1 MPNQFHKQLSFILF
15 LLFVLTS
22 EVINAQEDGR
32 KSLPV
37 TVINGDSLPTM
48 NLGNVN
54 VVERRKFKSNTDK
67 RRYDRLERYVT
78 KVYPYAEL
86 AGTLLR
92 NYDDTLAT
100 IKNEVRRKAYM
111 KKVEEELKVE
121 FEGELKKLTVM
132 QGVILVK
139 LIDRETGESSY
150 DLVRQLRG
158 SLSAFLWQSMARLF
172 GQNLK
177 LKYDPKGEDKDIEQI
192 VQMLE
197 SGVIPYEKRGR
208 SSTITQ

>member
-1 MPNQFHKQLSFILF
+1 MPNQFHKQFSFILM
-15 LLFVLTS
+15 LLFVLAN
-22 EVINAQEDGR
+22 EIVIAQEDGR

-37 TVINGDSLPTM
+37 TIINGDSLPTM

-54 VVERRKFKSNTDK
+54 VVERRSFKNKADR
-67 RRYDRLERYVT
+67 RRYDRLERYVN

-92 NYDDTLAT
+92 KYDDTLAT

-121 FEGELKKLTVM
+121 FEGELKNLTVM

-150 DLVRQLRG
+150 DLVKQLRG

-177 LKYDPKGEDKDIEQI
+177 LKYDPKGEDRDIEQI

-197 SGVIPYEKRGR
+197 SGVIPYQKRGR
-208 SSTITQ
+208 SSAITQ

>member
-1 MPNQFHKQLSFILF
+1 MPKMVQN
-15 LLFVLTS
+15 LLFITCLLLFIGRS
-22 EVINAQEDGR
+22 EHAISQEDGR

-54 VVERRKFKSNTDK
+54 VVDRRQFKSKVDR

-86 AGTLLR
+86 AGALLR

-111 KKVEEELKVE
+111 KKVEGELKKE
-121 FEGELKKLTVM
+121 FEGELKTLTVM

-150 DLVRQLRG
+150 DLVKQLRG

-177 LKYDPKGEDKDIEQI
+177 LKYDPKGEDRDIEQI

-208 SSTITQ
+208 KTGVSQ

>member
-1 MPNQFHKQLSFILF
+1 MPNQFHKQFSFILM
-15 LLFVLTS
+15 LLFVLAN
-22 EVINAQEDGR
+22 EIVIAQEDGR

-37 TVINGDSLPTM
+37 TIINGDSLPTM

-54 VVERRKFKSNTDK
+54 VVERRSFKNKADR
-67 RRYDRLERYVT
+67 RRYDRLERYVN

-150 DLVRQLRG
+150 DLVKQLRG

-177 LKYDPKGEDKDIEQI
+177 LKYDPKGEDRDIEQI

-197 SGVIPYEKRGR
+197 SGVIPYQKRGR
-208 SSTITQ
+208 SSAITQ

>member
-1 MPNQFHKQLSFILF
+1 MA
-15 LLFVLTS
+15 S
-22 EVINAQEDGR
+22 EIAIAQEDGR

-37 TVINGDSLPTM
+37 TIINGDSLPTM

-54 VVERRKFKSNTDK
+54 VVERRSFKNKADR
-67 RRYDRLERYVT
+67 RRYDRLERYVN

-132 QGVILVK
+132 QGIILVK

-150 DLVRQLRG
+150 DLVKQLRG

-177 LKYDPKGEDKDIEQI
+177 LKYDPKGEDRDIEQI

-197 SGVIPYEKRGR
+197 SGVIPYQKRGR
-208 SSTITQ
+208 SSAITQ

>member
-1 MPNQFHKQLSFILF
+1 MPKMFQN
-15 LLFVLTS
+15 LLFITCLLLFIGKS
-22 EVINAQEDGR
+22 ERAISQEDGR

-48 NLGNVN
+48 NLGSVN
-54 VVERRKFKSNTDK
+54 VVDRRQFKSNVDR

-111 KKVEEELKVE
+111 KKVEGELKKE
-121 FEGELKKLTVM
+121 FEGELKTLTVM

-150 DLVRQLRG
+150 DLVKQLRG

-177 LKYDPKGEDKDIEQI
+177 LKYDPKGEDRDIEQI

-208 SSTITQ
+208 KTGVSQ

>member
-1 MPNQFHKQLSFILF
+1 MPNQFHKQFSFILM
-15 LLFVLTS
+15 LLFVLAN
-22 EVINAQEDGR
+22 EIVIAQEDGR

-37 TVINGDSLPTM
+37 TIINGDSLPTM

-54 VVERRKFKSNTDK
+54 VVERRSFKNKADR
-67 RRYDRLERYVT
+67 RRYDRLERYVN

-132 QGVILVK
+132 QGIILVK

-150 DLVRQLRG
+150 DLVKQLRG

-177 LKYDPKGEDKDIEQI
+177 LKYDPKGEDRDIEQI

-197 SGVIPYEKRGR
+197 SGVIPYQKRGR
-208 SSTITQ
+208 SSAITQ

>member
-1 MPNQFHKQLSFILF
+1 MPNQFHKQFSFILM
-15 LLFVLTS
+15 LLFVLAN
-22 EVINAQEDGR
+22 EIVIAQEDGR

-37 TVINGDSLPTM
+37 TIINGDSLPTM

-54 VVERRKFKSNTDK
+54 VVERRSFKNKADR
-67 RRYDRLERYVT
+67 RRYDRLERYVK

-150 DLVRQLRG
+150 DLVKQLRG

-177 LKYDPKGEDKDIEQI
+177 LKYDPKGEDRDIEQI

-197 SGVIPYEKRGR
+197 SGVIPYQKRGR
-208 SSTITQ
+208 SSAITQ